1 MTKATSPST
10 TRATRGALSS
20 SPIIEN
26 FLRFKKGRETRSHGH
41 QYVVVAA
48 SVSSQIENRTA
59 WPKNLFVIST
69 PKNNSVIVPS
79 VAAVPVSVLPV
90 SVPAPESQSSSDQD
104 IDLSDWDCELL
115 CRFCDL
121 VDDDEQLLT
130 SPRVSSDSSAG
141 DDPWDS

>member
-20 SPIIEN
+20 PFAEN

-79 VAAVPVSVLPV
+79 VAAVPVSVPV
-90 SVPAPESQSSSDQD
+90 PESQSSSDKD

-121 VDDDEQLLT
+121 VGDDEQLLT